1 MNNHRNNMRLFPRNN
16 QTADDATTLRDYIR
30 EINESSNGGFAL
42 TEDLDHWAGYGV
54 LTRDQL
60 GDYLDECVR
69 QEDDDEDDEDDDDEE
84 EDDNDDDD
92 DEDEDDYDR
101 CMPETDGE
109 SYYRECRAADSG
121 DDMSKADYTDMYSRM
136 GMEGDF

>member
-1 MNNHRNNMRLFPRNN
+1 MNRCNNDRKN

-30 EINESSNGGFAL
+30 EINESSQGGFAL

-69 QEDDDEDDEDDDDEE
+69 QEDDGDDDF
-84 EDDNDDDD
+84 
-92 DEDEDDYDR
+92 DYDR
-101 CMPETDGE
+101 PEPTWDAV
-109 SYYRECRAADSG
+109 SRHDSN
-121 DDMSKADYTDMYSRM
+121 
-136 GMEGDF
+136 EGW

>member
-1 MNNHRNNMRLFPRNN
+1 MNSNDRKN

-30 EINESSNGGFAL
+30 EINESSQGGFAL

-69 QEDDDEDDEDDDDEE
+69 QEDEDDDYDYDRPDEDDDC
-84 EDDNDDDD
+84 
-92 DEDEDDYDR
+92 DYDR
-101 CMPETDGE
+101 PEPTWDAV
-109 SYYRECRAADSG
+109 SRHDSN
-121 DDMSKADYTDMYSRM
+121 
-136 GMEGDF
+136 EGW

>member
-1 MNNHRNNMRLFPRNN
+1 MNSNDRKN
-16 QTADDATTLRDYIR
+16 QTADQATTLRDYIR

-69 QEDDDEDDEDDDDEE
+69 QEDDADDCDY
-84 EDDNDDDD
+84 
-92 DEDEDDYDR
+92 DYDR
-101 CMPETDGE
+101 PEPTWDAV
-109 SYYRECRAADSG
+109 SRH
-121 DDMSKADYTDMYSRM
+121 DMN
-136 GMEGDF
+136 EGW

>member
-1 MNNHRNNMRLFPRNN
+1 MNSNDRKN

-69 QEDDDEDDEDDDDEE
+69 QEDDDC
-84 EDDNDDDD
+84 
-92 DEDEDDYDR
+92 DYDR
-101 CMPETDGE
+101 PEPSWDAV
-109 SYYRECRAADSG
+109 SRH
-121 DDMSKADYTDMYSRM
+121 DMN
-136 GMEGDF
+136 EGW

>member
-1 MNNHRNNMRLFPRNN
+1 MNSNDRKN
-16 QTADDATTLRDYIR
+16 QTADQATTLRDYIR

-69 QEDDDEDDEDDDDEE
+69 QEDDGDDVC
-84 EDDNDDDD
+84 
-92 DEDEDDYDR
+92 DYDR
-101 CMPETDGE
+101 PEPTWDAV
-109 SYYRECRAADSG
+109 SRH
-121 DDMSKADYTDMYSRM
+121 DMN
-136 GMEGDF
+136 EGW

>member
-1 MNNHRNNMRLFPRNN
+1 MNNNDRKN

-69 QEDDDEDDEDDDDEE
+69 QEDDDDDCDY
-84 EDDNDDDD
+84 
-92 DEDEDDYDR
+92 DYDR
-101 CMPETDGE
+101 PEPTWDAV
-109 SYYRECRAADSG
+109 SRH
-121 DDMSKADYTDMYSRM
+121 DMN
-136 GMEGDF
+136 EGW

>member
-1 MNNHRNNMRLFPRNN
+1 MNNNDRKN

-69 QEDDDEDDEDDDDEE
+69 QEDDGDDDC
-84 EDDNDDDD
+84 
-92 DEDEDDYDR
+92 DYDR
-101 CMPETDGE
+101 PEPTWDAV
-109 SYYRECRAADSG
+109 SRHDSN
-121 DDMSKADYTDMYSRM
+121 
-136 GMEGDF
+136 EGW

>member
-1 MNNHRNNMRLFPRNN
+1 MSNDRKN

-30 EINESSNGGFAL
+30 EINESSQGGFAL

-69 QEDDDEDDEDDDDEE
+69 QEDDGDDCDY
-84 EDDNDDDD
+84 
-92 DEDEDDYDR
+92 DYDR
-101 CMPETDGE
+101 PEPTWDAV
-109 SYYRECRAADSG
+109 SRH
-121 DDMSKADYTDMYSRM
+121 DMN
-136 GMEGDF
+136 EGW

>member
-1 MNNHRNNMRLFPRNN
+1 MNNNDRKN

-30 EINESSNGGFAL
+30 EINESSQGGFAL

-69 QEDDDEDDEDDDDEE
+69 QEDDGDDDYI
-84 EDDNDDDD
+84 
-92 DEDEDDYDR
+92 YDP
-101 CMPETDGE
+101 PEPTWDAV
-109 SYYRECRAADSG
+109 SRHDSN
-121 DDMSKADYTDMYSRM
+121 
-136 GMEGDF
+136 EGW

>member
-1 MNNHRNNMRLFPRNN
+1 MNHWNNDRKN
-16 QTADDATTLRDYIR
+16 QTPDEATCLRDYIR

-69 QEDDDEDDEDDDDEE
+69 QEEDDDD
-84 EDDNDDDD
+84 
-92 DEDEDDYDR
+92 DDYDR
-101 CMPETDGE
+101 CMPETADD
-109 SYYRECRAADSG
+109 SYYRECCSADSG
-121 DDMSKADYTDMYSRM
+121 DDMSKADYMDRYDMEDDR
-136 GMEGDF
+136 